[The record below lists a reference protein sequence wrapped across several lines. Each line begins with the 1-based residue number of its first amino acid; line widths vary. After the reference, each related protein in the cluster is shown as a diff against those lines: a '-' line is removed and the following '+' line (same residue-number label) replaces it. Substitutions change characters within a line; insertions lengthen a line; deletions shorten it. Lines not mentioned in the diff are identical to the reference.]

1 MNCTLYSRVNKA
13 KHELCIVHCTA
24 RLTKQNMNWTVYRR
38 IIKAKQLNSEQQG
51 CQSKTWTVQCKVGF
65 PKQNMNC
72 TVYSRVNKKQNKNWT
87 VYSKVKKAK
96 HEQYSVQQ
104 GCQSKTWTI
113 QCTAGLTKQNMNFLF
128 FLVSWFIDWF
138 VGFMIQYHFKTPLLS
153 CS

>member
-1 MNCTLYSRVNKA
+1 
-13 KHELCIVHCTA
+13 
-24 RLTKQNMNWTVYRR
+24 MNWTVYRR

-128 FLVSWFIDWF
+128 FWLVDLLIGLLVLWFNIILKHHCCP
-138 VGFMIQYHFKTPLLS
+138 VPKKSIELTGMNVKLIQVLK
-153 CS
+153 